1 MGLDHNI
8 AQGTRCSVRAFSNLR
23 KVGED
28 RMSDSAMADESQM
41 TDTTADTLKQLRQ
54 GLLRV
59 HKILLELE
67 RTGYERARGR
77 ISNSYEFLQ
86 LVLKDPW
93 FDWLHRLSEL
103 IVQIDETLDTAS
115 SDTPSTEEDALAL
128 ITRAKLLLAP
138 SELGSE
144 FQKNYFLALQQS
156 PDVVLLHSEM
166 M

>member
-1 MGLDHNI
+1 
-8 AQGTRCSVRAFSNLR
+8 
-23 KVGED
+23 
-28 RMSDSAMADESQM
+28 MSDSAMADESQM
-41 TDTTADTLKQLRQ
+41 TDTTAETLKQLRQ

-103 IVQIDETLDTAS
+103 IVQIDETLDTVG
-115 SDTPSTEEDALAL
+115 SDTPASENDALAM
-128 ITRAKLLLAP
+128 IARAKLLLAP
-138 SELGSE
+138 SESGNE

-156 PDVVLLHSEM
+156 PDVVLLHSEVTRLLGDVKQKLV
-166 M
+166 